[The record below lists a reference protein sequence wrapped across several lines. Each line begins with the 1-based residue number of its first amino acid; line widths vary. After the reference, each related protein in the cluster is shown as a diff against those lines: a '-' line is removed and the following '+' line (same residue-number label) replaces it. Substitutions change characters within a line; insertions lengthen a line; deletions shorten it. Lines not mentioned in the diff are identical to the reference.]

1 MSKLVII
8 SGATA
13 TGKSELAIE
22 VAKEIGAEII
32 SADSM
37 QLYKGMDIGTA
48 KLTMAERQGITHH
61 LLDLVDV
68 KTDVTVSWY
77 QELARAKIDE
87 LRGAG
92 KSVVVVGGTGL
103 YIKAILDD
111 LNFPETDPEVRMK
124 LNQEAEK
131 IGGDA
136 MHQKLAKLDPAA
148 SLAIPKENVRRVIRA
163 LEVIEITGKPFTA
176 ILPREDSTK
185 YPDAMQFGLA
195 MDRESLDIRI
205 DNRVAKM
212 WEAGFV
218 DEVEE
223 LILTLS
229 KEGNSTAV
237 IGTILRDRYAV
248 PDARLVTG
256 ERISQT
262 LARNN
267 IVPSYPEDM
276 MNLMRKAL
284 SLIDHLNSNK
294 KDLHNRR
301 QLELCESRIRRLAKY
316 YIGTGR
322 LSSTWAY
329 KRDQLRL
336 MVE

>member
-77 QELARAKIDE
+77 QDLARAKIDE

-212 WEAGFV
+212 WESGFV

-223 LILTLS
+223 LINQGILEGKTAQAAIGYAQIIRMKHGSMSQEEAIEDTARATRQYARRQETWFSRDLRITWLS
-229 KEGNSTAV
+229 ATS
-237 IGTILRDRYAV
+237 
-248 PDARLVTG
+248 
-256 ERISQT
+256 
-262 LARNN
+262 
-267 IVPSYPEDM
+267 
-276 MNLMRKAL
+276 NLSERKASVL
-284 SLIDHLNSNK
+284 QAILKS
-294 KDLHNRR
+294 
-301 QLELCESRIRRLAKY
+301 
-316 YIGTGR
+316 
-322 LSSTWAY
+322 
-329 KRDQLRL
+329 
-336 MVE
+336 